1 LQLDVHDAAEHSS
14 GDPHL
19 IDQGG
24 ATPTTAKA
32 PTHSPD
38 YGEHGHVLN
47 LTTTLLEHS
56 YWRRLWNLGFGE
68 LDPKPSMR

>member
-56 YWRRLWNLGFGE
+56 Y
-68 LDPKPSMR
+68 